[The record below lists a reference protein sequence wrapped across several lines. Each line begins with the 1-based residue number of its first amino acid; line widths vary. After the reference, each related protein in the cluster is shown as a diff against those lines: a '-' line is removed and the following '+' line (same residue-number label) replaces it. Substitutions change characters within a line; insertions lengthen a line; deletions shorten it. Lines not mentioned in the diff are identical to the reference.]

1 MTTAV
6 LDHYSLTD
14 DELQVLAARSG
25 VEDFPTVL
33 AVAPRHGTTEA
44 RCAAS
49 EGATRAL
56 VTRGMIADGL
66 VDPGLAAVVRA
77 LHRPDRELAM
87 RLVTPEGMTRVST
100 VRQGSLGV
108 LARRVG
114 NEFVLRVHGGELAAV
129 TRALLGELPRMNPAP
144 IEPVGAPLE
153 AMTECL
159 DDAGGAPRLGD
170 RIRALGI
177 EARPA
182 MLLGSALSARMAFAE
197 IVYRPLVRDEGRVL
211 RCPAAV
217 AVFYTRRGRI
227 VAAPSASPR
236 GEPWST
242 LKPGSDH
249 AITSAIGQLIG
260 LSAERWEDV

>member
-1 MTTAV
+1 MSTAV
-6 LDHYSLTD
+6 LGQYSVTD
-14 DELQVLAARSG
+14 DELRVVGARAA

-33 AVAPRHGTTEA
+33 GVRPRHATSEA
-44 RCAAS
+44 LCAAS
-49 EGATRAL
+49 DRATRAL
-56 VTRGMIADGL
+56 VKRGMIADGR
-66 VDPGLAAVVRA
+66 VDPDLAAVVRA
-77 LHRPDRELAM
+77 LHRPDRELGM
-87 RLVTPEGMTRVST
+87 RLVTPEGMTRVSA
-100 VRQGSLGV
+100 VRHGSLGV

-114 NEFVLRVHGGELAAV
+114 NQFVVRAHGGELAAV
-129 TRALLGELPRMNPAP
+129 TQALVRELPRMNAAP

-153 AMTECL
+153 AMTDCL

-182 MLLGSALSARMAFAE
+182 MLLGSALSSRMAFAE
-197 IVYRPLVRDEGRVL
+197 IVYRPLARDEDRVM
-211 RCPAAV
+211 RSPAAV
-217 AVFYTRRGRI
+217 AVFYTKRGRI

-236 GEPWST
+236 GELWST

-260 LSAERWEDV
+260 LSTERWEDE